1 MSLNQSEPGTGGS
14 TSITELSALIKR
26 SIPSEILLHY
36 EEAISTFTPTP
47 SCEIKKFNIHIEYN
61 IIVFDIETTSLYRGA
76 ELCQLSA
83 VDKTGQ
89 NMFSKYILPDDD
101 IDYDATLVNK
111 LSVQTVDGRRTLFKD
126 DEALESLTCQEALS
140 LFVEYIK
147 DYMITSKARTNKDVC
162 TVLIGHNAKLF
173 DTPMLLRNSDNHIHA
188 SMRAL
193 KIIFGDSLPLF
204 RHLIKMKHPALIQ
217 SNGQSCSS
225 SLPSMYDTLFG
236 ETYAA
241 HEGPEDVRA
250 LQRILFSSP
259 IKLTE
264 HDIIDNCKLISF
276 EDSLKN
282 TQYLDH
288 RYNLLQTM
296 KYQLYSGDNFFQA
309 PISYSMAKKNAG
321 SGLSYSDLQNLYTN
335 HGRAGLIAVLSKP
348 PTTSN
353 NRKPRVTKNK
363 RILASILH
371 HFERLT
377 VS

>member
-1 MSLNQSEPGTGGS
+1 MT
-14 TSITELSALIKR
+14 
-26 SIPSEILLHY
+26 
-36 EEAISTFTPTP
+36 
-47 SCEIKKFNIHIEYN
+47 
-61 IIVFDIETTSLYRGA
+61 
-76 ELCQLSA
+76 
-83 VDKTGQ
+83 
-89 NMFSKYILPDDD
+89 
-101 IDYDATLVNK
+101 
-111 LSVQTVDGRRTLFKD
+111 
-126 DEALESLTCQEALS
+126 
-140 LFVEYIK
+140 
-147 DYMITSKARTNKDVC
+147 TSKARTNKEVC

-173 DTPMLLRNSDNHIHA
+173 DTPMFLRNSDNYIHE

-276 EDSLKN
+276 EDSLKS

-296 KYQLYSGDNFFQA
+296 KYQLYSDDNFFQA
-309 PISYSMAKKNAG
+309 PISYSMAKKIAG

-335 HGRAGLIAVLSKP
+335 HGSAGLIAFFIKATYNIKQQKTESDKKQENFSLHS
-348 PTTSN
+348 
-353 NRKPRVTKNK
+353 
-363 RILASILH
+363 AS
-371 HFERLT
+371 F
-377 VS
+377 